1 MVDELNLD
9 GLSIQDNP
17 INRGTKAGGANT
29 NKNGLSYET
38 LTDLSSEF
46 TIIEKS
52 KYSKTIKFGE
62 SDKVFAF
69 SKQSHFF
76 KYMDKH
82 VDKNIRKA
90 HGCKNPDE
98 CYIDDANKI
107 IFILEKKFQKV
118 SGSVCE
124 KIQTADFKQWQ
135 YERTFPS
142 YKIVYM
148 YCLSDWFSA
157 NCIAELEY
165 LKLKN
170 VPVFMGNDDE
180 YKNKIITFML
190 NYESELQ
197 PQ

>member
-1 MVDELNLD
+1 MTFSD
-9 GLSIQDNP
+9 GLNAQDKPMNK
-17 INRGTKAGGANT
+17 GTRAGGANT

-46 TIIEKS
+46 TIVEKS
-52 KYSKTIKFGE
+52 KYSKTIKFGDN
-62 SDKVFAF
+62 DKVFTS

-76 KYMDKH
+76 KYMDKY

-98 CYIDDANKI
+98 CYIDDVNKI

-118 SGSVCE
+118 NGSVCE

-135 YERTFPS
+135 YERTFPLH
-142 YKIVYM
+142 KIVYM
-148 YCLSDWFSA
+148 YCLSDWFSE
-157 NCIAELEY
+157 NCVAELEY
-165 LKLKN
+165 LEIKN
-170 VPVFMGNDDE
+170 VPVFMGSDID
-180 YKNKIITFML
+180 YKNKIIAFML